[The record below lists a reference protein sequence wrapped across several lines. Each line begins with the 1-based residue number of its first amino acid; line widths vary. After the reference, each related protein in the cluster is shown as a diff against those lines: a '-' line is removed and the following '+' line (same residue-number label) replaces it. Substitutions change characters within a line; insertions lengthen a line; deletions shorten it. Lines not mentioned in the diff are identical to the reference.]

1 MIKISLFTLLQTNL
15 FCDTVVYEKTVSE
28 VSHVYEL
35 QKYCRSE
42 MKLRMI
48 LEVVKGVYANFVLWS
63 LTNLGLSCFSMTDDK
78 LLSYETILVKVN

>member
-15 FCDTVVYEKTVSE
+15 FCNTVVYEKTVSE

-42 MKLRMI
+42 VI
-48 LEVVKGVYANFVLWS
+48 LKVVKGVYANFVL
-63 LTNLGLSCFSMTDDK
+63 
-78 LLSYETILVKVN
+78 